1 MKLKSL
7 FCGEK
12 YSISGNLYT
21 LASVFSYGSGLLRG
35 VRCYVFQPIDK
46 NLSILRATQWHD
58 GEILRISRY

>member
-46 NLSILRATQWHD
+46 NLSILRATQ
-58 GEILRISRY
+58 